1 MSRRR
6 PLVLVPAAL
15 GIALLTVGCTA
26 DRPSQVEPDTRAAI
40 GYAATA
46 RYPTTPAQRSDQT
59 VAAVVNYP
67 STKQIEILNL
77 SQNAIP
83 TPSVWVNGAYVRRI
97 QTIPPQGTVTLR
109 YANLLQAGQAQNDF
123 SMMQQPVTKVE
134 IETNNGF
141 YTVLGPAVKR

>member
-1 MSRRR
+1 MFRRS
-6 PLVLVPAAL
+6 LALAAAAL
-15 GIALLTVGCTA
+15 GLAFVTVGCTA

-46 RYPTTPAQRSDQT
+46 HYPSTPAQRSDQ
-59 VAAVVNYP
+59 VLAAAVNYP

-77 SQNAIP
+77 TQNAIP
-83 TPSVWVNGAYVRRI
+83 TPSVWVNGVYVRRI
-97 QTIPPQGTVTLR
+97 ETIPPQGSVTLR

-134 IETNNGF
+134 METSSGF
-141 YTVLGPAVKR
+141 YQVLGPAVKR